1 MLKYQVTFISAF
13 PFPSVYPNMIL
24 FKPQISIFR
33 SVTPTNEA
41 QRFKKKP
48 QHLEN
53 PKKKSGFKVKLS
65 PAAFWVLTCN
75 LVIAVLFF
83 EVVSIN

>member
-53 PKKKSGFKVKLS
+53 TKKKKWFQGKTFPSCFLGTYTQFS
-65 PAAFWVLTCN
+65 HSC
-75 LVIAVLFF
+75 VIL
-83 EVVSIN
+83 